1 MKKNIIVIIFSL
13 ITIILLFMNQIEIRI
28 NVLNTSL
35 LYLTRILPTLLPLFI
50 ISKILINYNFP
61 YYISRLFKNNIYI
74 YIFLLSLIS
83 GSPNNAVIIK
93 DLLDSKQITTAAAN
107 KYIKCSF
114 FVNPLFLYTM
124 LSCIFNNQITITII
138 VSHYLANIIIYLIRP
153 VKKSISI
160 KINSKNMLNT
170 LVDSFNHANIVFL
183 NMYITIIFFNIIII
197 LFPQILSNFYG
208 LIELT
213 QGLNYLKI
221 VNINIDY
228 KIILALMYI
237 SFGGLSIQMQ
247 VAYVLQNSK
256 IQFNNFLISRFYQ
269 IIISIL
275 IFLTTSII
283 FRII

>member
-197 LFPQILSNFYG
+197 LFPQILS
-208 LIELT
+208 I
-213 QGLNYLKI
+213 
-221 VNINIDY
+221 
-228 KIILALMYI
+228 
-237 SFGGLSIQMQ
+237 
-247 VAYVLQNSK
+247 
-256 IQFNNFLISRFYQ
+256 
-269 IIISIL
+269 
-275 IFLTTSII
+275 
-283 FRII
+283 